1 MGHQEGQAVV
11 EVWLEV
17 VVAAFVGVAADIE
30 AIADALDV
38 QGMAV
43 AVDACIEAAVG
54 VYHFAGPAAEYYLHC
69 MLVVVGIAEFVE
81 TVEVVGMTESMRTVY
96 MNHLVELLDS
106 QDYMM
111 VPVRFAWAVAVAME
125 GHFHNED
132 YCFFEEHAIV
142 CLVIVESAAH
152 ICYYHIQF
160 VEAVEAA
167 VAHHLA
173 AGSSKGSRVL
183 HGS

>member
-1 MGHQEGQAVV
+1 MGRQEGQAVV

-17 VVAAFVGVAADIE
+17 VVAAFVGVAAGIE
-30 AIADALDV
+30 AIADGLDV
-38 QGMAV
+38 QGMVV
-43 AVDACIEAAVG
+43 AVDACIEAAVE
-54 VYHFAGPAAEYYLHC
+54 VYHFGAPAVEYCLRC
-69 MLVVVGIAEFVE
+69 MLVVVGIVE
-81 TVEVVGMTESMRTVY
+81 VVEVAEVVGMTESMRTVY

-132 YCFFEEHAIV
+132 YYFFEEHAIV
-142 CLVIVESAAH
+142 YLVIVELAAH
-152 ICYYHIQF
+152 ICYYHIQLAG
-160 VEAVEAA
+160 VMGVM

-173 AGSSKGSRVL
+173 AGNSKGSRVL
-183 HGS
+183 HDL

>member
-1 MGHQEGQAVV
+1 MGRQEGQAVV

-17 VVAAFVGVAADIE
+17 VVAAFVGVAAGIE
-30 AIADALDV
+30 AIADGLDV
-38 QGMAV
+38 QGMV
-43 AVDACIEAAVG
+43 VVVDACIEAAVE
-54 VYHFAGPAAEYYLHC
+54 VYHFGGVAVEYYLRC
-69 MLVVVGIAEFVE
+69 MLVVVGI
-81 TVEVVGMTESMRTVY
+81 VEVVGMTESMRTVY

-132 YCFFEEHAIV
+132 YYFFEEHAIV
-142 CLVIVESAAH
+142 YLVIVELAAH
-152 ICYYHIQF
+152 ICHYHIQL
-160 VEAVEAA
+160 VGVMGAT

-173 AGSSKGSRVL
+173 AGNSKGSRVL
-183 HGS
+183 HDL